1 MCNGIDRMDTFLN
14 DNVSKCNN
22 SKPGKGLECL
32 RSSNRGRQWRDAK
45 SVIRGAGLIWIIAI
59 GAALL
64 VSAGPAFGQFTVQP
78 MQLNLSVTPGKLV
91 KSELRVVSFDPN
103 NVHDITL
110 SVTELT
116 MSTSGDWE
124 IIEPNNLKD
133 PNSPYF
139 GFDTSKLSSCRD
151 WISLS
156 PNRFDLAPLGYQP
169 IEVSL
174 RVQHNVRGFFGAG
187 IVVSSSAMK
196 GRGNVDIVLRFV
208 VPVIVEIQDRPV
220 RPNVKATDIGMEF
233 IPSNGELRARSVATM
248 DVENDGGTYSELK
261 PFVRIWSFSDGH
273 WRVITT
279 TDFDEKSIIPGVKIQ
294 LKQSI
299 RKPLPS
305 GKYKIAGILYVDGRR
320 TKKIEKEIDYTGD
333 QRISGVGADA
343 PLDLEP
349 LDLTIEGLPGAS
361 RTSTIKVINASKE
374 TVNIRTA
381 LGLQSNLQYKAMGDV
396 KGEDL
401 NCTSWI
407 KVTPEQFTL
416 RGEGGVQTLRVDCTM
431 PETATQHPCYYTLLA
446 LWASYPDGK
455 DAGVTTTNICVR
467 DEQIKDVAPAAV
479 VLKLITPQ
487 DLGESKYLIGA
498 KFGNYGMIH
507 FTPIKVKAGLT
518 MPNGINRVQTFLYG
532 NPNIMLPFEDRE
544 FSGVLDLS
552 EVPADL
558 YRFAAAI
565 EYAPG
570 VWADKQMAVRVS
582 IEGERRI
589 INIVGVEEELGNLVQ
604 VKWQ

>member
-1 MCNGIDRMDTFLN
+1 MRNGIDRMDNSLINHTN
-14 DNVSKCNN
+14 RCDNS
-22 SKPGKGLECL
+22 
-32 RSSNRGRQWRDAK
+32 RRDRRCTK
-45 SVIRGAGLIWIIAI
+45 SIINGAGLIWIIAV
-59 GAALL
+59 GAALMIP
-64 VSAGPAFGQFTVQP
+64 AGPAFGQFTVQP
-78 MQLNLSVTPGKLV
+78 LQLNFSVTPGKLV
-91 KSELRVVSFDPN
+91 KSELHVQSFDPN
-103 NVHDITL
+103 NVHPITL
-110 SVTELT
+110 SVAELT
-116 MSTSGDWE
+116 QSADGGWE
-124 IIEPNNLKD
+124 IIEPNDLKD

-139 GFDTSKLSSCRD
+139 GFDVSKLSSCRD

-156 PNRFDLAPLGYQP
+156 PNRFDLTPLQVQP
-169 IEVSL
+169 IVVTL

-187 IVVSSSAMK
+187 IVVTTGAMK
-196 GRGNVDIVLRFV
+196 GRGNVNIVLRFV

-233 IPSNGELRARSVATM
+233 VPESGELRARSVATM
-248 DVENDGGTYSELK
+248 DVENDGGTYSQLK

-279 TDFDEKSIIPGVKIQ
+279 TDFAEKSIIPGAKLK

-320 TKKIEKEIDYTGD
+320 VKKIEKEIDYVGD
-333 QRISGVGADA
+333 KRITGVGADA
-343 PLDLEP
+343 PIDLEP
-349 LDLTIEGLPGAS
+349 LDLTIDGLPGAS

-374 TVNIRTA
+374 IVNIRTA
-381 LGLQSNLQYKAMGDV
+381 WGLQSNLRYKTMGDV

-401 NCTSWI
+401 DCTSWI

-431 PETATQHPCYYTLLA
+431 PETATQYPCYYSLLA

-467 DEQIKDVAPAAV
+467 DKQIDVTPAAV
-479 VLKLITPQ
+479 VLKLTTPQ
-487 DLGESKYLIGA
+487 DLGESKYLVGA
-498 KFGNYGMIH
+498 TFGNYGKVH
-507 FTPIKVKAGLT
+507 FTPIKIKAGLV
-518 MPNGINRVQTFLYG
+518 MPNGISRVSTFLWG
-532 NPNIMLPFEDRE
+532 NPNLMLPFEDRD

-558 YRFAAAI
+558 YSLAVGM

-589 INIVGVEEELGNLVQ
+589 INIVGVQEELGNLIQ